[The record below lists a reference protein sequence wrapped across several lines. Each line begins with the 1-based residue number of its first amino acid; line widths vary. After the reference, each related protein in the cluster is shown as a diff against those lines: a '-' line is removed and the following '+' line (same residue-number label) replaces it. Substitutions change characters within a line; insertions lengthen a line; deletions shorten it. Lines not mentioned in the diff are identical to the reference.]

1 MCFKNDL
8 VSAKNNH
15 PLYYVVLP
23 FTVFYRR
30 LWFLTARYQN
40 IIFKV
45 FREQQNTS
53 YTTVNSFYVCY
64 VLKCYASFLRFS
76 QHRKYICMVLIFPFF
91 FTVGGRWIAGISRCL
106 TSEAKNLQK
115 FVEKTEKIALT
126 IRKPGRAVYEW
137 MYSWIRL
144 YVAVYGC
151 M

>member
-15 PLYYVVLP
+15 PLYYVVLH

-91 FTVGGRWIAGISRCL
+91 LQSGEDELRAFHGASRL
-106 TSEAKNLQK
+106 KPKTFKNSLK
-115 FVEKTEKIALT
+115 K
-126 IRKPGRAVYEW
+126 RKK
-137 MYSWIRL
+137 
-144 YVAVYGC
+144 
-151 M
+151 